1 MEETNARTAEAT
13 QATVVATNDSNTKL
27 IAAVAWLLSPLSSI
41 VLIVLDNYKK
51 DKFIQFH
58 AWQSLAFG
66 IVSFIA
72 NTLLAWTCI
81 VPLAVLVVW
90 ILGVIKAFQGEMW
103 KLPVI
108 GDWAEQQAESASK
121 K

>member
-1 MEETNARTAEAT
+1 MDETTKTTE
-13 QATVVATNDSNTKL
+13 ATVVATSDSNTKL
-27 IAAVAWLLSPLSSI
+27 IAAVAWLLAPISSI

-66 IVSFIA
+66 IVAFIA
-72 NTLLAWTCI
+72 NAVLSWTCI
-81 VPLAVLVVW
+81 VPLAVFVVW

-108 GDWAEQQAESASK
+108 GDWAEQQVESASK